1 MKVREFMNREV
12 VTLRPEDSIQEGARL
27 LTKNCTTALPV
38 VNGDGSIVGMLTED
52 DLLIRLKNRR
62 LSWWRTV
69 FTDGA
74 ELACEYQK
82 AVGAKVRD
90 VMRPAPAPVDPEASI
105 ESAAERLEQ
114 GGAGVLP
121 ILADGRLVGT
131 VSCGNLVK
139 AVADTPDQT
148 EASRTDDELVAEMK
162 ARLAQEAW
170 VSNRSIRIAAKNG
183 VVTLFGM
190 IETEEE
196 KTALGVMAQTIPGCK
211 GVENNLFPKS
221 LLPGRGH
228 WL

>member
-1 MKVREFMNREV
+1 
-12 VTLRPEDSIQEGARL
+12 
-27 LTKNCTTALPV
+27 LTKNCTSALPV

-62 LSWWRTV
+62 LSWWRTI
-69 FTDGA
+69 FADGA
-74 ELACEYQK
+74 ALACEYQK
-82 AVGAKVRD
+82 AVGTKVKD
-90 VMRPAPAPVDPEASI
+90 VMRPTPAPVDPETSL
-105 ESAAERLEQ
+105 ESVALQLER
-114 GGAGVLP
+114 AGTGLLP
-121 ILADGRLVGT
+121 VLADGQLMGT

-139 AVADTPDQT
+139 AVAETPDHK
-148 EASRTDDELVAEMK
+148 EASSTDDELVAEMK
-162 ARLAQEAW
+162 DRIAHEPW
-170 VSNRSIRIAAKNG
+170 VSNRAIWIGAKNG

-196 KTALGVMAQTIPGCK
+196 KTALGIMAQTIPGCK